1 MVRQKIFRLGLE
13 TCGTPT
19 TSYQSL
25 GIGLATMVL
34 WFKILP
40 MLVS

>member
-1 MVRQKIFRLGLE
+1 MVRHKIFGLGLE

-19 TSYQSL
+19 MSYQSL

-34 WFKILP
+34 WRYILP
-40 MLVS
+40 MFAS